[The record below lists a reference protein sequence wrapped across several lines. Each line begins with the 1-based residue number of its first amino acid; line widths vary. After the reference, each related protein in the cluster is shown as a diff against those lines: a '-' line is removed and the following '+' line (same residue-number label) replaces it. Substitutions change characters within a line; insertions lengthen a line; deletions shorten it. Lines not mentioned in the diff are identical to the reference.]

1 MFGQVANLVVLC
13 ILAVLLCST
22 PILRGTAPPPSV
34 SMHSMHSH
42 DHDHGATS
50 SDLHQHTIP
59 MAMFFE
65 YGCKTTIWFSSLR
78 TDTPA
83 SYVAVLLGL
92 GLLAFVHEGLTAY
105 RSARASYPLHSIDQ
119 LDLLREPKLAVA
131 AGSSGGSFNSTERL
145 VHAGLHVASMGLSYM
160 LMLAVMSMNFGVFVA
175 VLLGFG
181 AGFYVYHGERLF
193 LSHPLV
199 RGDACH
205 GK

>member
-1 MFGQVANLVVLC
+1 MLGQGANLVIFSIVA
-13 ILAVLLCST
+13 ILLCST
-22 PILRGTAPPPSV
+22 PILRGTAPPTSM
-34 SMHSMHSH
+34 SMHSSMHSH
-42 DHDHGATS
+42 DHEHGESS
-50 SDLHQHTIP
+50 SDLHQHTMP

-65 YGCKTTIWFSSLR
+65 YGSKTTLWFSSLR

-83 SYVAVLLGL
+83 SYIAALLGL

-105 RSARASYPLHSIDQ
+105 RSARSSYPLHSIDQ

-131 AGSSGGSFNSTERL
+131 AGASFNSTERL
-145 VHAGLHVASMGLSYM
+145 VQAGLHVASMGLSYM

-181 AGFYVYHGERLF
+181 VGFYMYHGERLF
-193 LSHPLV
+193 LSPPLV

-205 GK
+205 GR